1 MSSEWVS
8 VWMVLVLLML
18 TVLIRVEVGSGERNF
33 SRLQGTNSVSHTH
46 AVGESPL
53 ALTNHPAATRL
64 LEMFLIL
71 KWEQVTLRLTQSA

>member
-33 SRLQGTNSVSHTH
+33 SRLQGTNAQFPTLMLWEKVPWR
-46 AVGESPL
+46 SP
-53 ALTNHPAATRL
+53 
-64 LEMFLIL
+64 I
-71 KWEQVTLRLTQSA
+71 TLRPQGSWRYF